1 MALGRNPGGSMESAG
16 MQGKER
22 LPSSLGET
30 IRQIRMSRTL
40 TLEQLA
46 EAAGLTK
53 QAVRRI
59 ETGAVVNASIGSLVG
74 IAEALGM
81 RAGILLFLAER
92 GMRKDP
98 NLIGRDVETQLPEL
112 WYQVTGG
119 VSSKSYG

>member
-1 MALGRNPGGSMESAG
+1 MALGRSPESSIESAG
-16 MQGKER
+16 MQGRER

-81 RAGILLFLAER
+81 RVGILLFLAER
-92 GMRKDP
+92 GMNKEP
-98 NLIGRDVETQLPEL
+98 NLIGRDVESQLAEL
-112 WYQVTGG
+112 WYQLTGG
-119 VSSKSYG
+119 ISAKP

>member
-98 NLIGRDVETQLPEL
+98 NLIGRDVEAQLPEL